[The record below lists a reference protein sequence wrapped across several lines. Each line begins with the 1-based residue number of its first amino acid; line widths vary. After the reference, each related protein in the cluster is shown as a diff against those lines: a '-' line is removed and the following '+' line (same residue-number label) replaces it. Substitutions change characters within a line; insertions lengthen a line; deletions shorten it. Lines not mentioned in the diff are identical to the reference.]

1 PTDPLE
7 DLPVGALIHAL
18 QAVEHSLNE
27 YQTGTQIIDKTPRGF
42 YLADNYGDK
51 ELEKKD
57 ENGRMFIEKTPNAS
71 RYIATFKDFK
81 VKHWKAILDASREH
95 LLNLPTRRGR
105 KSRSSSQSSS
115 VRSLRVEEEETLRSS
130 QILQMRKRG
139 HRQQHRDN
147 QTWTS
152 LLKAIQMIQALVLAA
167 AAAAQAQTR
176 TQTPTNVETPISLTS
191 CTTTGSPKAH

>member
-18 QAVEHSLNE
+18 QVVEHSLNE
-27 YQTGTQIIDKTPRGF
+27 YRTGTQIIDKTPQGF
-42 YLADNYGDK
+42 YSADNYGDK

-57 ENGRMFIEKTPNAS
+57 ENGRMFIEKTLNAS

-115 VRSLRVEEEETLRSS
+115 VRSLRVEEEEDFAFKSDTSDEEARARAVALRQSDMDESS
-130 QILQMRKRG
+130 ES
-139 HRQQHRDN
+139 DSDDSS
-147 QTWTS
+147 TS
-152 LLKAIQMIQALVLAA
+152 
-167 AAAAQAQTR
+167 
-176 TQTPTNVETPISLTS
+176 TS
-191 CTTTGSPKAH
+191 GSGGGGSGSNSDSDSN